1 MKTCLL
7 FLALLLMLFMGSFYV
22 IAGDKYA
29 KIGERKPAVA
39 GQFYPDD
46 AAKLRSALDHFFRDA
61 RPAAVSRPLA
71 LIAPHAGYIYS
82 GQIAA
87 DAFNQAREF
96 SYDLIVILGANHTT
110 PGFRGVSIYP
120 RKGFRTPLGLA
131 EIDEALA
138 DSLIEPGKECCF
150 EPALHRGEHS
160 VEVEVPFV
168 QYAFPGVK
176 ILPAVIG
183 EPDPDLCLNFGRAL
197 AKALKGRRAL
207 IVASSDLSHY
217 PAHDDAVKVDHQTLE
232 AIVKLDPVY
241 LHEIIRAQ
249 MQRDVANLAT
259 CACGEAPIL
268 AAIAAAE
275 ELGANC
281 GTIISY
287 ANSGQTSIGSKRR
300 VVGYG
305 AVALSREEHCE
316 KNAESIEMPTG
327 KVSGEL
333 ADADKKALLTFARK
347 TIADFLEGE
356 TLPLPRGF
364 SPRLYQKCG
373 VFVTLRKNGELRG
386 CIGHMSE
393 DKPLC
398 EVVGAM
404 ALQAAF
410 EDPRFEPLTRDE
422 LPEIEIEISVLTPC
436 KVIDSAEQ
444 IAVGRDGVLLKQN
457 GRQAVFLPQVASE
470 RHWTREELLDHLCLK
485 AGVKPGSWGKDT
497 QLFTFQAII
506 FQESDFGISR

>member
-1 MKTCLL
+1 MKACLL
-7 FLALLLMLFMGSFYV
+7 FLALLLMLLMGSFYV

-39 GQFYPDD
+39 GQFYPADP
-46 AAKLRSALDHFFRDA
+46 AKLRAALEHFFQDA
-61 RPAAVSRPLA
+61 KPASVSRPLA
-71 LIAPHAGYIYS
+71 LIVPHAGYIYS

-87 DAFNQAREF
+87 DAFNQARKF
-96 SYDLIVILGANHTT
+96 SYDLIVILGTNHTT
-110 PGFRGVSIYP
+110 PGFSGVSIYP

-138 DSLIEPGKECCF
+138 DSLIESGKEYRF
-150 EPALHRGEHS
+150 EPELHRGEHS

-176 ILPAVIG
+176 ILPVVIG

-197 AKALKGRRAL
+197 AKILHSRRAL

-232 AIVKLDPVY
+232 AIVKLDPIY
-241 LHEIIRAQ
+241 LHDIIRAQ

-259 CACGEAPIL
+259 CACGEAPML
-268 AAIAAAE
+268 AAIAAAV
-275 ELGANC
+275 ELGTNC

-287 ANSGQTSIGSKRR
+287 ANSGQTPLGSKRR

-305 AVALSREEHCE
+305 AVALSREENC
-316 KNAESIEMPTG
+316 NPQAELLESAPAKG
-327 KVSGEL
+327 CGEL
-333 ADADKKALLTFARK
+333 AGADKKMLLTFARK
-347 TIADFLEGE
+347 TIRYFLEGE
-356 TLPLPRGF
+356 VLPLPRGF
-364 SPRLYQKCG
+364 SPALYLKCG
-373 VFVTLRKNGELRG
+373 AFVTLRKNGDLRG
-386 CIGHMSE
+386 CIGHMNE

-398 EVVGAM
+398 EIVGAM

-410 EDPRFEPLTRDE
+410 EDPRFEPLTHDE

-436 KVIDSAEQ
+436 KAIDGADQ

-457 GRQAVFLPQVASE
+457 GHQAVFLPQVAAE
-470 RHWTREELLDHLCLK
+470 RHWTCEEMLDHLCLK

-497 QLFTFQAII
+497 QLFTFQAIV
-506 FQESDFGISR
+506 FQESDFGINR

>member
-1 MKTCLL
+1 
-7 FLALLLMLFMGSFYV
+7 MGSFYV

-39 GQFYPDD
+39 GQFYPADP
-46 AAKLRSALDHFFRDA
+46 ARLRTALEHFFQDA
-61 RPAAVSRPLA
+61 KPASVSRPVA

-87 DAFNQAREF
+87 DAFNQARKF
-96 SYDLIVILGANHTT
+96 SYDLIVILGTNHTT

-138 DSLIEPGKECCF
+138 DSLIESGKEYCF
-150 EPALHRGEHS
+150 EPEPHRQEHS

-168 QYAFPGVK
+168 QYAFPGIK

-183 EPDPDLCLNFGRAL
+183 EADPDLCLKFGRAL

-217 PAHDDAVKVDHQTLE
+217 PAHDDAVKVDLQTLE
-232 AIVKLDPVY
+232 AIVKLDPIY
-241 LHEIIRAQ
+241 LHDLIRAQ
-249 MQRDVANLAT
+249 MQRKVANLAT

-268 AAIAAAE
+268 TAIAAAK

-305 AVALSREEHCE
+305 AVALSREEHCRG
-316 KNAESIEMPTG
+316 KAESIEIPTG
-327 KVSGEL
+327 EASGEL
-333 ADADKKALLTFARK
+333 TDPDKKALLTFARK
-347 TIADFLEGE
+347 TIADFLDGE
-356 TLPLPRGF
+356 VVPLPRGF
-364 SPRLYQKCG
+364 SPVLYQKRG
-373 VFVTLRKNGELRG
+373 AFVTLRKNGELRG
-386 CIGHMSE
+386 CIGHME
-393 DKPLC
+393 GDKPLC
-398 EVVGAM
+398 EVVGSM

-410 EDPRFEPLTRDE
+410 DDPRFEPLTRDE
-422 LPEIEIEISVLTPC
+422 LPDIVIEVSVLTPYQA
-436 KVIDSAEQ
+436 IASAEQ

-457 GRQAVFLPQVASE
+457 GRQAVFLPQVAAE
-470 RHWTREELLDHLCLK
+470 RHWTCEEMLDHLCLK

-497 QLFTFQAII
+497 ELFTFQAIV
-506 FQESDFGISR
+506 FQESDFGNSR